1 MICESTA
8 TGDDIQVVPVGKS
21 EPRIHP
27 GWDDWSNIRYRA
39 VLAPGANG
47 GGAGHTGDLTYEGL
61 LQSTTLLDALLA
73 PDLQATKAVD
83 KVDATP
89 GDALSYTVTAANV
102 GTGDA
107 ANVKVEDTLPDGSVQ
122 RRTPPT
128 IYAGASRQETFTYTV
143 PCGTADGTVL
153 TNRVA
158 LTATNVE
165 SQAETNTGNNSASAS
180 TTVHAPVLTLSK
192 TATASVVAGEPITYR
207 LTYENTGSGDAS
219 SVTVSDT
226 LPADVYYSM
235 PLDLG
240 AGPKPTSVV
249 VNGDGTR
256 TLTWNVGLVGGKS
269 GSATL
274 EFTARPTLLA
284 LGGTQYTNSAG
295 LTFTDRNGCTYP
307 PVTASAPSAIAVVS
321 ASRDPLT
328 IGYWRNHP
336 ERWTVEILARIQA
349 TDQRFDGADG
359 SLADGQLT
367 GGELVVALMPASGPS
382 VILGQQL
389 LGTYFNLAERR
400 INAGTAISSRTAT
413 RLGLTNVRGAALYGI
428 ATLGLPA
435 AAYRDR
441 YSDATTVLDEIN
453 RNRSETY

>member
-1 MICESTA
+1 M
-8 TGDDIQVVPVGKS
+8 
-21 EPRIHP
+21 
-27 GWDDWSNIRYRA
+27 
-39 VLAPGANG
+39 
-47 GGAGHTGDLTYEGL
+47 
-61 LQSTTLLDALLA
+61 
-73 PDLQATKAVD
+73 
-83 KVDATP
+83 
-89 GDALSYTVTAANV
+89 TAANV

-256 TLTWNVGLVGGKS
+256 TLTWNVGLVGERAGQP
-269 GSATL
+269 AL

-284 LGGTQYTNSAG
+284 LGTQYTNSAG

-367 GGELVVALMPASGPS
+367 GGSRGRADAGLRPERDPRPAAPR
-382 VILGQQL
+382 
-389 LGTYFNLAERR
+389 TYFNLAERR

-413 RLGLTNVRGAALYGI
+413 RCSG
-428 ATLGLPA
+428 
-435 AAYRDR
+435 
-441 YSDATTVLDEIN
+441 
-453 RNRSETY
+453 